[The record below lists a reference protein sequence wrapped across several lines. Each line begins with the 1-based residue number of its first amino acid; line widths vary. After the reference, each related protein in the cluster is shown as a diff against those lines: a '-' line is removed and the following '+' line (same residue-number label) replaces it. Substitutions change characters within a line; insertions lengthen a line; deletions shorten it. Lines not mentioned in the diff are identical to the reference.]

1 VYLLCLRHTTF
12 AMPCH
17 DQHLIA
23 AHIGREPG
31 GMSSALLALRHAPA
45 LRRLQLDLPDQFS
58 LLYVAALTQLTHLEL
73 RSWSF
78 SLVVPFAFH
87 SRPLASMPHLLSLE
101 LQGMVVNEDLPC
113 ALAPNLTHLRMHDC
127 WRNGDDGDWWEH
139 VAGCQHLRTLIVEGE
154 LAGLITLHPTMLLQS
169 IAGQLTALQRL
180 RIERDFAGSMVEVED
195 SRDILAEVMFE
206 MQMIAD
212 PEEDEEIV
220 LNWVPVPPLSG
231 HQLYE
236 EAAAYTYVIVPPP
249 NMGALTSLQQLDLQD
264 WWLVVSSERTWRA
277 LAGCSSLRS
286 LKELHASVA
295 PPAGVTFP
303 HLTRLEVTT
312 STSPGDTV
320 TLLGAFP
327 ALHNLQLTVAPRGI
341 DTPQVRRSVSSV
353 DV

>member
-1 VYLLCLRHTTF
+1 
-12 AMPCH
+12 
-17 DQHLIA
+17 
-23 AHIGREPG
+23 
-31 GMSSALLALRHAPA
+31 
-45 LRRLQLDLPDQFS
+45 
-58 LLYVAALTQLTHLEL
+58 
-73 RSWSF
+73 
-78 SLVVPFAFH
+78 
-87 SRPLASMPHLLSLE
+87 
-101 LQGMVVNEDLPC
+101 
-113 ALAPNLTHLRMHDC
+113 
-127 WRNGDDGDWWEH
+127 
-139 VAGCQHLRTLIVEGE
+139 
-154 LAGLITLHPTMLLQS
+154 MLLQS